1 MEFQEKLLL
10 IFTDFCPLVHSER
23 FTSSSE
29 HGLKNSQNSKIVR
42 GLVVHIKIGGVLL
55 AKEKHAVA
63 FGWIA
68 GT

>member
-1 MEFQEKLLL
+1 M
-10 IFTDFCPLVHSER
+10 
-23 FTSSSE
+23 FTSSGENLNKIRESE
-29 HGLKNSQNSKIVR
+29 NSKIVR

-68 GT
+68 GP